1 MSVIVWDGKYLAA
14 DKQATNGSLARTT
27 TKIGKRVLNNKDN
40 SFLWGVTG
48 DADLG
53 AARVEWIAQT
63 RKGSD
68 AGQYP
73 AADREGDIGCAVMV
87 IDQHGIWMW
96 KNVPF
101 PTKLEDEYVAIGSG
115 RDFALGA
122 IHRNADAA
130 QAVITASVFDVYCGG
145 GVDLLSMDDLR

>member
-27 TKIGKRVLNNKDN
+27 TKIGKRTLNNKDD

-53 AARVEWIAQT
+53 AARIEWIAQT
-63 RKGSD
+63 RRKID

-73 AADREGDIGCAVMV
+73 TALPGASATVMV
-87 IDQHGIWMW
+87 IDFLGVWLWENM
-96 KNVPF
+96 PF
-101 PTKLEDEYVAIGSG
+101 PMKIEDEHLAIGSG

-122 IHRNADAA
+122 LHRGADAA

-145 GVDLLSMDDLR
+145 GVDLLSKGDLR

>member
-63 RKGSD
+63 RSKSD

-73 AADREGDIGCAVMV
+73 AALPGASTTVMV
-87 IDQHGIWMW
+87 IDQHGIRMW
-96 KNVPF
+96 ENVPF
-101 PTKLEDEYVAIGSG
+101 PMKLEDEYVAIGSG

-122 IHRNADAA
+122 MHCNADAA
-130 QAVITASVFDVYCGG
+130 QAVTTASVFDVYCGG